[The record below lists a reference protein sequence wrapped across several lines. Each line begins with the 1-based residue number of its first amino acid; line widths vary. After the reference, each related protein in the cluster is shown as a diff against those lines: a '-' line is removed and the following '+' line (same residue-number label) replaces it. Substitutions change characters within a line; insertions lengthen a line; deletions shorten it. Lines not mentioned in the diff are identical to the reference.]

1 MLVEIN
7 LLPKKEPK
15 NVTFLVIIISSLL
28 ILLVAGS
35 VFLWQGSRF
44 DDELASIETDIIT
57 TKKLIEAEEAKQISK
72 QATSSYAEL
81 GSAVQ
86 WANEEPLKSVP
97 IITHIVALL
106 PQRGFIQTIKY
117 AETGAI
123 SLEVQFDTSRDSAY
137 FLKRLLDS
145 DWVSEAN
152 LTSLSIEESEETKSN
167 AEVIPRYKGQF
178 EIMLDRNFINQEER
192 LKKLETNSSGGD
204 VS

>member
-15 NVTFLVIIISSLL
+15 NVTFLVIIFSALL

-44 DDELASIETDIIT
+44 DNELASIEKDIST
-57 TKKLIEAEEAKQISK
+57 TKQLIKAEEAKQISN
-72 QATSSYAEL
+72 QASSSYAEL

-106 PQRGFIQTIKY
+106 PQRGFIKTITY
-117 AETGAI
+117 AEAGAV
-123 SLEVQFDTSRDSAY
+123 SLTVQFDTSRDSAY

-145 DWVSEAN
+145 EWVSEAN
-152 LTSLSIEESEETKSN
+152 LTSLTIDESEETD
-167 AEVIPRYKGQF
+167 ADTEIIPRYKGQF
-178 EIMLDRNFINQEER
+178 EINLNRNFINQEER
-192 LKKLETNSSGGD
+192 LKNLENNQTGGD
-204 VS
+204 NS

>member
-44 DDELASIETDIIT
+44 DDELASIETEIT
-57 TKKLIEAEEAKQISK
+57 ATKKLIEAEEAKQISN

-106 PQRGFIQTIKY
+106 PQRGFIQTITY
-117 AETGAI
+117 AEAGAI
-123 SLEVQFDTSRDSAY
+123 SLTVQFDTSRDSAY

-152 LTSLSIEESEETKSN
+152 LSSLTVIELDETETD
-167 AEVIPRYKGQF
+167 AQVIPRYKGQF
-178 EIMLDRNFINQEER
+178 EIMLNRNFINQEER